1 MGYRLHIENET
12 YPIQV
17 VQTPTEILLTHK
29 IVREQVSFISPV
41 RLITGQT
48 CGLCNDST
56 GYQLLVKS
64 CLGFSFSPQF
74 FVSGILA
81 PKDVTATSEA
91 TDPDS
96 AAEMRNL
103 FRKT

>member
-1 MGYRLHIENET
+1 MGYRLRIENET

-29 IVREQVSFISPV
+29 IVREQISFISPV

-48 CGLCNDST
+48 CGLGNDSID
-56 GYQLLVKS
+56 YQLLVKS
-64 CLGFSFSPQF
+64 CLGFSFSPEF

-81 PKDVTATSEA
+81 PKNPAVPS
-91 TDPDS
+91 
-96 AAEMRNL
+96 
-103 FRKT
+103 

>member
-74 FVSGILA
+74 FVSGILV
-81 PKDVTATSEA
+81 PK
-91 TDPDS
+91 S
-96 AAEMRNL
+96 AAV
-103 FRKT
+103 TS